1 MIRVYLLD
9 DHEVVRFGLRE
20 MLEREGDIEVVGE
33 SGSAVTPPTASPRY
47 ARTSPSST
55 DDSPTAAAS
64 TSAATSAP
72 STRPS
77 KP

>member
-33 SGSAVTPPTASPRY
+33 SGSAVDA
-47 ARTSPSST
+47 
-55 DDSPTAAAS
+55 
-64 TSAATSAP
+64 
-72 STRPS
+72 
-77 KP
+77 